1 MRPKEPVIPVNQKS
15 SPPSH
20 PPIPVW
26 QRLGELALH
35 RSPGADEAVHRW
47 LVSIFAPLK
56 LPASFAA
63 RVLHSAQ
70 DVVARALLPEMT
82 TDAAPLHL
90 IVFTPKQCQVQS
102 PCWGFFRI
110 EKIGQTEQ
118 SIDPG
123 HVIEFYLYLEE
134 NQANRE

>member
-1 MRPKEPVIPVNQKS
+1 VIPVNQKP

-20 PPIPVW
+20 SPIPAW

-35 RSPGADEAVHRW
+35 LHPEAGETIHRW
-47 LVSIFAPLK
+47 LDSIFEPLN

-63 RVLHSAQ
+63 RVLRSAE
-70 DVVARALLPEMT
+70 DVVGRAVDLKTSP
-82 TDAAPLHL
+82 DVAPLRL
-90 IVFTPKQCQVQS
+90 AVFTPVQCQVQS

-110 EKIGQTEQ
+110 EKIDQAEQ
-118 SIDPG
+118 SSDPG

-134 NQANRE
+134 NQAIRE

>member
-1 MRPKEPVIPVNQKS
+1 MRPKEPVIPVNQRL

-20 PPIPVW
+20 PPLPAW
-26 QRLGELALH
+26 QRLGELALDP
-35 RSPGADEAVHRW
+35 RPDADEAVHQW
-47 LVSIFAPLK
+47 LASIFAPLN
-56 LPASFAA
+56 LPAGFVA

-70 DVVARALLPEMT
+70 DVVARAVTPET
-82 TDAAPLHL
+82 DTDAAPLHL
-90 IVFTPKQCQVQS
+90 IVLTPIQRQVQS

-118 SIDPG
+118 GIDPG

>member
-1 MRPKEPVIPVNQKS
+1 MIRVNQKP

-20 PPIPVW
+20 PSLAAW

-35 RSPGADEAVHRW
+35 LSPGAGETIHRW
-47 LVSIFAPLK
+47 LASIFEPLD
-56 LPASFAA
+56 LPAGFAA
-63 RVLHSAQ
+63 RVLRSAQ
-70 DVVARALLPEMT
+70 DVVARAVPPET
-82 TDAAPLHL
+82 ITDTAPLHL
-90 IVFTPKQCQVQS
+90 VVFTPTECQVQS

-110 EKIGQTEQ
+110 EKIDQAER
-118 SIDPG
+118 SSDPG

>member
-1 MRPKEPVIPVNQKS
+1 VIPVNQT
-15 SPPSH
+15 SH
-20 PPIPVW
+20 PPLPAW
-26 QRLGELALH
+26 QRLGELGL
-35 RSPGADEAVHRW
+35 RLSPDAGEAVHRW
-47 LVSIFAPLK
+47 LASTFEPLN

-70 DVVARALLPEMT
+70 DVVARAAHPET
-82 TDAAPLHL
+82 ATDAVPLHL
-90 IVFTPKQCQVQS
+90 IVFTPIQCQVQN

-110 EKIGQTEQ
+110 EKIGQAEP

-134 NQANRE
+134 NQANQE